1 MSKEQLTAQLNEK
14 LEIANRAEYFQIL
27 QDLENISANQARFI
41 YSQGICKVGLPIT
54 FYTFKANMEEKEALL
69 EFIQS
74 LDAVGSFYFNYE
86 TQKALGLIATTQV
99 IKDFKPNA
107 HIEKV
112 S

>member
-1 MSKEQLTAQLNEK
+1 
-14 LEIANRAEYFQIL
+14 
-27 QDLENISANQARFI
+27 
-41 YSQGICKVGLPIT
+41 
-54 FYTFKANMEEKEALL
+54 MEEKEALL

-86 TQKALGLIATTQV
+86 TQKALGLIATTQI

-107 HIEKV
+107 KIEKV